1 MKTDRSRMAQGI
13 HLAGAACL
21 VTAAFACASPSPD
34 PNPSTE
40 PPVNASCTTP
50 ASEDFDALI
59 NDANENRPPG
69 GGPPG
74 GGPPPG
80 AGGVGGFIGSGGG
93 PSGPPG
99 SEGDGGGGR
108 EVRGPRPVANEYGE
122 GENGFSGLSVI
133 SGLPNAFGTNG
144 RHCESCHHNEGG
156 WSLRPENVVERF
168 ETGLAFSE
176 IFPRHATNE
185 DAATNDDLEPLFRVV
200 DGTNSPLADVSTPA
214 ARLEAYSMLLH
225 RAVFRT
231 RLPVPDDAE
240 LELVDV
246 DDPYGFAS
254 SSELSLFRRPSH
266 MANLRFNTSVMW
278 DGRETEPCEPLSAD
292 LGALA
297 NTATLGHAEA
307 AEELSAD
314 DRAMIAAEQ
323 LSIYFAQTKDSAAG
337 RLDADG
343 ARGGPALLVELPFHV
358 GMNAFERTD
367 PEGRPYSPE
376 AFDLYRA
383 WRDLTPDTPQNQ
395 ARVRIAAGE
404 HLFNTREFMVRGVSG
419 FNDELGRAEVVATC
433 TSCHN
438 TPNVGT
444 NSEGRLMDIG
454 VSDASRRT
462 AELPLYT
469 FREKSSGALVKTTDP
484 GRALISGRWADMNR
498 FKVPGLR
505 GLAVRRPYLHD
516 GSAATIAAAVDH
528 HDQRFGIGLDSS
540 EKAALVAF
548 LSAL

>member
-1 MKTDRSRMAQGI
+1 METDRSSMAYGI
-13 HLAGAACL
+13 YLAGAACL
-21 VTAAFACASPSPD
+21 VTAAFACTSPSPS
-34 PNPSTE
+34 PSTE
-40 PPVNASCTTP
+40 PQPTESCTTP
-50 ASEDFDALI
+50 ALEDFAALI
-59 NDANENRPPG
+59 EDANDSRPGG

-74 GGPPPG
+74 AGGGGGFIRSGGGPVGPPG
-80 AGGVGGFIGSGGG
+80 AGG
-93 PSGPPG
+93 
-99 SEGDGGGGR
+99 GGGGGGGI
-108 EVRGPRPVANEYGE
+108 VSGPRPASNEYGE
-122 GENGFSGLSVI
+122 GENGPPALSLI
-133 SGLPNAFGTNG
+133 TGLPRAFGTNG

-168 ETGLAFSE
+168 ETGLAFAE
-176 IFPRHATNE
+176 FLPRHATNE
-185 DAATNDDLEPLFRVV
+185 STATNDDLEPIFRVV
-200 DGTNSPLADVSTPA
+200 DGTNSPLADVSTPE

-231 RLPVPDDAE
+231 RLPAPEDAE

-254 SSELSLFRRPSH
+254 ASELSLFRRPNH

-278 DGRETEPCEPLSAD
+278 DGRETAPCETLSAG
-292 LGALA
+292 LGSLA
-297 NTATLGHAEA
+297 NNATLGHAEA
-307 AEELSAD
+307 AEELSEEE
-314 DRAMIAAEQ
+314 RARIAVEQ
-323 LSIYFAQTKDSAAG
+323 LSIYFAQTKDNAAG
-337 RLDADG
+337 RLDEDG
-343 ARGGPALLVELPFHV
+343 AHGGPAFLSELPFYV
-358 GMNAFERTD
+358 GINAFEQTD
-367 PEGRPYSPE
+367 PEGKPYTPE

-383 WRDLTPDTPQNQ
+383 WRDLPPDTPQNQ
-395 ARVRIAAGE
+395 ARARIAAGE
-404 HLFNTREFMVRGVSG
+404 HLFNTREFVVRGVSG

-444 NSEGRLMDIG
+444 SSEGRLMDIG

-462 AELPLYT
+462 ADLPLYT

-505 GLAVRRPYLHD
+505 GLAVRRPYFHD
-516 GSAATIAAAVDH
+516 GSAATIAVAVDH
-528 HDQRFGIGLDSS
+528 HDQRFGIGLSPS
-540 EKAALVAF
+540 EKEALVAF